1 MNKVKPFIHE
11 KKWVKVFVNGTFDL
25 LHPGHVALLNHA
37 KSLGDYVVVGIDT
50 DDRVKEKKG
59 SNRPI
64 YNQEDRGLMLIAL
77 SAVDEVTYFSS
88 DESLEALVKDVKPA
102 IMVVG
107 SDWKDKSVI
116 GSYWAAELKFFD
128 RIEKYATSKT
138 VQCII
143 DRG

>member
-25 LHPGHVALLNHA
+25 LHPGHISLLNYA
-37 KSLGDYVVVGIDT
+37 KSLGDYLVVGIDT
-50 DDRVKEKKG
+50 DDRVREKKG
-59 SNRPI
+59 ETRPI
-64 YNQEDRGLMLIAL
+64 YNQDDRGLMLVAL

>member
-1 MNKVKPFIHE
+1 MSKRFIHPYAP
-11 KKWVKVFVNGTFDL
+11 VRVFVNGTFDL
-25 LHPGHVALLNHA
+25 LHPGHIALLNYA
-37 KSLGDYVVVGIDT
+37 RSLGNYVIVGIDT
-50 DDRVKEKKG
+50 DDRVREKKG
-59 SNRPI
+59 PTRPI

-77 SAVDEVTYFSS
+77 SSVDEVRYFDS
-88 DESLEALVKDVKPA
+88 DESLEALVKSIKPD

-116 GSYWAAELKFFD
+116 GSYWSSDLKFFD
-128 RIEKYATSKT
+128 RIEEYATSKT

>member
-1 MNKVKPFIHE
+1 MSKPFIHE
-11 KKWVKVFVNGTFDL
+11 KKWIKVFVNGTFDL
-25 LHPGHVALLNHA
+25 LHPGHIALLNYA

-59 SNRPI
+59 STRPI
-64 YNQEDRGLMLIAL
+64 YNQEDRGIMLVSL
-77 SAVDEVTYFSS
+77 SSVDEVTYFDS
-88 DESLEALVKDVKPA
+88 DESLEALIKDVKPD

-116 GSYWAAELKFFD
+116 GSYWSADLKFYD